1 MLQQGTNLV
10 NKFALLLHKY
20 WFTQDPRNKSANDG
34 CRGRG
39 VKQIAREQ
47 RSVAY
52 GNKVMDTRLPQ
63 PAGCGDKYDV
73 SGWCWGRTLN
83 TFCMFFKYPSPEAY
97 ASPSPSRGEGLHRP
111 WGHKILG
118 TDCASRPRMTGDRGV
133 GLVRLLRRYTPRNDA
148 ERTNIAFKGLDVVR
162 QYATL
167 LERRVQRGTQAR
179 KALVVTR
186 QANPLGRSMIEML
199 GVLAIIAVLSVGGI
213 AGYSKAMTMFK
224 INKWKENFTMM
235 MTNLKVTYSNS
246 RSYNTDAPGKNMVSF
261 FKEINVIP
269 TNMLDDENKD
279 LFGNIVSIYSPE
291 FSPEWNRLTILFF
304 MPPNK
309 ESVEVCKAFFSL
321 TPDFRNMWTANLND
335 NLKIGK
341 YELCGYGVPAEI
353 AKQWN
358 CQYYRDG
365 ILPQIAQSCAIC
377 SQYSC
382 DLKLIISNN
391 S

>member
-1 MLQQGTNLV
+1 M
-10 NKFALLLHKY
+10 
-20 WFTQDPRNKSANDG
+20 
-34 CRGRG
+34 
-39 VKQIAREQ
+39 
-47 RSVAY
+47 
-52 GNKVMDTRLPQ
+52 
-63 PAGCGDKYDV
+63 
-73 SGWCWGRTLN
+73 
-83 TFCMFFKYPSPEAY
+83 
-97 ASPSPSRGEGLHRP
+97 
-111 WGHKILG
+111 
-118 TDCASRPRMTGDRGV
+118 
-133 GLVRLLRRYTPRNDA
+133 
-148 ERTNIAFKGLDVVR
+148 R
-162 QYATL
+162 QYAAL
-167 LERRVQRGTQAR
+167 LERRVQTGTRAR

-246 RSYNTDAPGKNMVSF
+246 RSYNTEAPGKNMVSF

-269 TNMLDDENKD
+269 ANMLDDENKD

-335 NLKIGK
+335 NLKIGE
-341 YELCGYGVPAEI
+341 YELCGYGIPAEI

>member
-1 MLQQGTNLV
+1 MRGNNKTAGGNKVAHPAPVILGPVPRILLQGVSNLV
-10 NKFALLLHKY
+10 NKLALLLHKC
-20 WFTQDPRNKSANDG
+20 WEREDSWDKPKND
-34 CRGRG
+34 
-39 VKQIAREQ
+39 
-47 RSVAY
+47 
-52 GNKVMDTRLPQ
+52 
-63 PAGCGDKYDV
+63 
-73 SGWCWGRTLN
+73 WCWGSGLSA
-83 TFCMFFKYPSPEAY
+83 FCTFFKYPSPDTFV
-97 ASPSPSRGEGLHRP
+97 SPSPSRGEG
-111 WGHKILG
+111 
-118 TDCASRPRMTGDRGV
+118 S
-133 GLVRLLRRYTPRNDA
+133 RLLRRYTPRNDA
-148 ERTNIAFKGLDVVR
+148 ERNNIAFKGLDVVR
-162 QYATL
+162 QYAAL
-167 LERRVQRGTQAR
+167 LERRVQTGTRAR

-246 RSYNTDAPGKNMVSF
+246 RSYNTEAPGKNMVSF

-269 TNMLDDENKD
+269 ANMLDDENKD

-335 NLKIGK
+335 NLKIGE
-341 YELCGYGVPAEI
+341 YELCGYGIPAEI

>member
-1 MLQQGTNLV
+1 MYNNFENVNDKFAGGTKPTSLAPVILGSVPSILWKRVSNLV
-10 NKFALLLHKY
+10 NKLTLLLNKY
-20 WFTQDPRNKSANDG
+20 WDSMLSAI
-34 CRGRG
+34 C
-39 VKQIAREQ
+39 K
-47 RSVAY
+47 
-52 GNKVMDTRLPQ
+52 
-63 PAGCGDKYDV
+63 
-73 SGWCWGRTLN
+73 
-83 TFCMFFKYPSPEAY
+83 FFKYPSPDAKT
-97 ASPSPSRGEGLHRP
+97 SPSPSRGEGYGLLRSARNDAVINGEGLHRP
-111 WGHKILG
+111 WCHKILG
-118 TDCASRPRMTGDRGV
+118 TGPSMTGGRDAGF
-133 GLVRLLRRYTPRNDA
+133 VRLLRCYTPRNDA
-148 ERTNIAFKGLDVVR
+148 KRTNIAFKGLDVVR
-162 QYATL
+162 QYAAL
-167 LERRVQRGTQAR
+167 LERRVQRGTRAR

-199 GVLAIIAVLSVGGI
+199 GVLAIVAVLTIAGI
-213 AGYSKAMTMFK
+213 ACYSKAMTMFK

-235 MTNLKVTYSNS
+235 MTNLRVTYSNS
-246 RSYNTDAPGKNMVSF
+246 RSYNTEAPGKNMVSF

-269 TNMLDDENKD
+269 ANMLDDENKD
-279 LFGNIVSIYSPE
+279 LFGNIVSIYSPT

-321 TPDFRNMWTANLND
+321 TPDFRNMWTVNLND
-335 NLKIGK
+335 NLKIGE
-341 YELCGYGVPAEI
+341 YQLCGYGVPAEI